1 MTKARII
8 PLEKRFLSSK
18 EAQAY
23 LGMKEDFF
31 TRLRNEAKI
40 HYYRVGRC
48 VFYEKND
55 LDQLV
60 LNNKVI

>member
-1 MTKARII
+1 MTKARVI

-23 LGMKEDFF
+23 LGMSDDFF

-40 HYYRVGRC
+40 HYFRVGRC
-48 VFYEKND
+48 VFYEKKD
-55 LDQLV
+55 LDELI
-60 LNNKVI
+60 LRNKVI

>member
-1 MTKARII
+1 MVKTRVQ
-8 PLEKRFLSSK
+8 PVEKRFLSSR

-23 LGMKEDFF
+23 LGMSDDFF

-40 HYYRVGRC
+40 HYYRIGRC

-55 LDQLV
+55 IDQLV